1 MVFENE
7 RGLNQPKEFTK
18 ANDDPHSPR
27 WAFMLHRLPQSAGH
41 LEVEDDGVGA
51 LK

>member
-7 RGLNQPKEFTK
+7 WGRDQPKEFTK
-18 ANDDPHSPR
+18 ADDDPHSPR
-27 WAFMLHRLPQSAGH
+27 WASTLHRLPQSTGH
-41 LEVEDDGVGA
+41 PEVEDDGVGA